1 MGRCGGKAKLEIG
14 IFPCEEM
21 PSIIALAQCPNGKRN
36 LRQSGVDR
44 LKLVMARGWESK
56 AVEDQIQ
63 AQGSQLRINSD
74 SRDPLTPAQSDAR
87 RRREV
92 LVLSRVRVQT
102 DIKASQQGRYQ
113 DQLHRALADLDA
125 QISALKDVG

>member
-1 MGRCGGKAKLEIG
+1 M
-14 IFPCEEM
+14 
-21 PSIIALAQCPNGKRN
+21 
-36 LRQSGVDR
+36 RQSSANR
-44 LKLVMARGWESK
+44 LKLAMARGWESK
-56 AVEDQIQ
+56 AVEEQIQ